1 MWKYLALHYGRN
13 TIFMEHTELDNIESN
28 VAYPYR
34 RINYKMHLL
43 LLTGQILM
51 ANGAATD
58 QIKRDLF
65 RAAVYMEI
73 PEDKVH
79 SHINYSTLMLTIND
93 EQHSSHTSFAKCPA
107 HAVNMSIISAV
118 NQLIWRATKRNYPL
132 EKYEKE
138 LLRLKDLR
146 KHYSLPL
153 ETLGAGLI
161 CGGLCKLFGG
171 DLAAG
176 LSTMLCGIIGFHVRR
191 LCGIY
196 GFNPYAGIAISAFV
210 ATFLA
215 CIMQFASIS
224 ATPIHP
230 MIAATVFLIPGIP
243 LINAVDD
250 MLEGYLISG
259 ITRAV
264 NTIFTLASIAFGI
277 IMALWICGAE
287 DITQVHIQPDDIYI
301 SHAFAAILTSIGMS
315 MTFNLPK
322 RFLPIAAIGAVI
334 AVNLRNILVVQCDAN
349 IIAGTF
355 AGAAVVGIMGQIINH
370 WIHAP
375 GSVLTI
381 PSVLPLVPGVLLYRL
396 LYSLLNISTIEADK
410 LFSCI
415 QNGIEAV
422 TIITAITIGVTIP
435 MLFFRPYLEKYQR
448 KHIERLLVS
457 RYLDK
462 N

>member
-1 MWKYLALHYGRN
+1 MEN
-13 TIFMEHTELDNIESN
+13 TETI

-43 LLTGQILM
+43 ILTGQILM

-79 SHINYSTLMLTIND
+79 SHINYSTLMLNIND
-93 EQHSSHTSFAKCPA
+93 EQHSSYTSFGKCTT
-107 HAVNMSIISAV
+107 HAVNMSAISAV

-132 EKYEKE
+132 EKYELE
-138 LLRLKDLR
+138 LERIKRLP
-146 KHYSLPL
+146 KHYPLPL
-153 ETLGAGLI
+153 EALGAGFI
-161 CGGLCKLFGG
+161 CAGLCKLFGG
-171 DLAAG
+171 DLAASICTLFCG
-176 LSTMLCGIIGFHVRR
+176 LLGFGVRR
-191 LCGIY
+191 LCNQY
-196 GFNPYAGIAISAFV
+196 GFNPYAGISISAFF
-210 ATFLA
+210 ATLLA
-215 CIMQFASIS
+215 CLMQYTSIS
-224 ATPIHP
+224 STPIHP
-230 MIAATVFLIPGIP
+230 MIAAAIFLIPGIP

-264 NTIFTLASIAFGI
+264 NTVFTIASIAFGI
-277 IMALWICGAE
+277 IMALWLCGAE
-287 DITQVHIQPDDIYI
+287 DITQIHIQPNDVYI
-301 SHAFAAILTSIGMS
+301 SHAFAAALTAIGLS
-315 MTFNLPK
+315 MMFNLPK

-334 AVNLRNILVVQCDAN
+334 AVNLRNILVIQCDAN

-355 AGAAVVGIMGQIINH
+355 AGAAIVGIVGQIINH

-381 PSVLPLVPGVLLYRL
+381 PAVIPLVPGVLLYRL
-396 LYSLLNISTIEADK
+396 IYSLLNISTIGADK
-410 LFSCI
+410 LFVSI

-435 MLFFRPYLEKYQR
+435 MLFFRPYIEKYQR
-448 KHIERLLVS
+448 KHIEKLLVD
-457 RYLDK
+457 RYLKD
-462 N
+462 